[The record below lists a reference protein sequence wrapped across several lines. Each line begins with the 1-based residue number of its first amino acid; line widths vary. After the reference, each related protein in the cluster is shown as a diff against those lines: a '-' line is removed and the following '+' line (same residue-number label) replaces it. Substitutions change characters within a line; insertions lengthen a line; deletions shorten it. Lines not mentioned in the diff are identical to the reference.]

1 MATESS
7 ILAPENPT
15 DRGAWRDTIH
25 GAFKSDMTEVT
36 KHTLQQKH
44 SLNQR
49 RSSHSS
55 TSIGISRPIRP
66 SCILELA
73 KAEYGVGFGFSSL
86 NKYTDF
92 PYPGHPVPASWKESL
107 TQLGC
112 LPLKLSFLQTP
123 RDWEN
128 GTEALNEGP
137 HQWLFLW
144 FPNHVILI
152 CKGGVW
158 HLPPRP
164 ASLSVFCSCSFCYQF
179 TCKCLHQKFVL
190 YTPPQKYSPV
200 FLCKSSGF
208 FLFYYS
214 LIFQITLIST

>member
-152 CKGGVW
+152 CKGGV
-158 HLPPRP
+158 
-164 ASLSVFCSCSFCYQF
+164 
-179 TCKCLHQKFVL
+179 
-190 YTPPQKYSPV
+190 
-200 FLCKSSGF
+200 
-208 FLFYYS
+208 
-214 LIFQITLIST
+214 